1 MNIKNMLAYLYLDM
15 QVVSSVIIYI
25 DHTFGPVQPSLV
37 MQKII
42 LILVSII
49 KSKVSTVEVRTI

>member
-1 MNIKNMLAYLYLDM
+1 M
-15 QVVSSVIIYI
+15 QVVSSVIIYM

-42 LILVSII
+42 VLLVSII